1 MPREQ
6 SNQRMRT
13 ISSSTGFWAGLSG
26 LDSTRTQQGERNP
39 VSTKGGT
46 VATMVTVIMMGMAD
60 HAGHL

>member
-1 MPREQ
+1 
-6 SNQRMRT
+6 MRT